1 MRHLFDARWRRLT
14 IVVVALFATAGGIA
28 YATIPDAS
36 SVYTGCMLKHVGT
49 IRLIDSTLPASNL
62 MSHCTALET
71 QITWNQQGQKGEPGA
86 PGLPG
91 KNGAD
96 GANGTSPTVT
106 QLPVGDSNCPNGGAA
121 ITDASRS
128 TAYVCSGQNGRDGA
142 DGQSFT
148 GSFTSPNGAFSIN
161 VSDTGIT
168 LSRGSGPS
176 IVITANDIN
185 VHSTGTAEIESSS
198 TMTIRGSTVNI
209 N

>member
-1 MRHLFDARWRRLT
+1 MAARCDRGLAAGAVWWNRLRDDPD
-14 IVVVALFATAGGIA
+14 GGN
-28 YATIPDAS
+28 
-36 SVYTGCMLKHVGT
+36 VYTACMLKNVGT
-49 IRLIDSTLPASNL
+49 VRLIDPTLPSSNL
-62 MSHCTALET
+62 LSHCTALET
-71 QITWNQQGQKGEPGA
+71 QISWNQQGQKGEPGA
-86 PGLPG
+86 PGVAG

-96 GANGTSPTVT
+96 GANGISPSVT

-128 TAYVCSGQNGRDGA
+128 TAYVCSGQDGRDGT

-185 VHSTGTAEIESSS
+185 VHSTGTVEIESSG
-198 TMTIRGSTVNI
+198 TMTIKGSQVNI

>member
-14 IVVVALFATAGGIA
+14 ILVVAPLATAGGIA
-28 YATIPDAS
+28 YAAIPDGGN
-36 SVYTGCMLKHVGT
+36 VYTACMLKNVGT
-49 IRLIDSTLPASNL
+49 VRLIDPTLPASNL

-71 QITWNQQGQKGEPGA
+71 QISWNQQGQKGEPGA
-86 PGLPG
+86 PGLAG
-91 KNGAD
+91 KNGTD
-96 GANGTSPTVT
+96 GANGTSPSVT
-106 QLPVGDSNCPNGGAA
+106 QLPVGDSNCPSGGAA
-121 ITDASRS
+121 ITDAWQSK
-128 TAYVCSGQNGRDGA
+128 AYVCSGQNGRDGT

-148 GSFTSPNGAFSIN
+148 GSFTSPNGTFSIN

-168 LSRGSGPS
+168 LSRAGGPS

-198 TMTIRGSTVNI
+198 TMTIRGSAVNI

>member
-1 MRHLFDARWRRLT
+1 MGRFVSCCTWRLGA
-14 IVVVALFATAGGIA
+14 IAVSLLALSGGIA
-28 YATIPDAS
+28 YATIPDGGN
-36 SVYTGCMLKHVGT
+36 VYTACMLKNVGT
-49 IRLIDSTLPASNL
+49 VRLIDPTLPSSNL
-62 MSHCTALET
+62 LSHCTALET
-71 QITWNQQGQKGEPGA
+71 QISWNQQGQKGEPGA
-86 PGLPG
+86 PGVAG

-96 GANGTSPTVT
+96 GANGISPSVT

-121 ITDASRS
+121 ITDASHS
-128 TAYVCSGQNGRDGA
+128 TAYVCSGQDGRDGT

-185 VHSTGTAEIESSS
+185 VHSTGTAEIESSG
-198 TMTIRGSTVNI
+198 TMTIKGSQVNI